1 MTKPPTP
8 QPEDLFR
15 SALYSIG
22 DAVIATDTDAR
33 VLHMNAHAE
42 ALTGWVESEASGR
55 QIDEVFRIVHEQTR
69 ERVEN
74 PVARVLR
81 EGRIVGLAN
90 HTLLVSKNGTERPIA
105 DSGAPIRNAS
115 GDVVGVVIVFRDQ
128 TADRLEQQRMEH
140 RLAMASSV
148 AALSLRLLGSSGQED
163 DAAIHE
169 ALGRIGA
176 LTEADRS
183 YVFLFEGT
191 GETMSNTHEACAEGI
206 EPQRHHLQTL
216 PCEVFPW
223 WMRKLQARERIH
235 VPRVALLP
243 PDAAAEKEIL
253 EAQSIQSVL
262 VVPLAWEGRLEGFV
276 GFDAVRRAREWTEEE
291 LLALDTLANL
301 LSLSFQRKRTA
312 DALDRERVQLLSL
325 FHSIDE
331 PVYVADTDTF
341 EILFANQHLEA
352 LHGGSLVGQS
362 CYHALQG
369 RTEPCP
375 FCTNE
380 ILRARGAQPYRW
392 EHYNEKLGAHFH
404 VIDRLIR
411 WPDGRDVRFELAI
424 DVTQARAAHAALALS
439 EARYRLI
446 TTHMADVVLVTDLA
460 LQMTYV
466 SPSLQRL
473 CGYESEHV
481 VNQDLGVIL
490 LPESLRQVRMVVE
503 TTQHDGG
510 ATPATLDLEVRC
522 KDGSSV
528 FAEARM
534 SWLGEGA
541 GCDGLVMMLRD
552 VTERK
557 QAREALRASESRFRS
572 LFDQVG
578 DGILVADPVT
588 GELLMANRAMCE
600 LMGCGEPELLALQ
613 IGDIGPDADADAD
626 VAAAWRDAWASNSP
640 TAVHEVTLRR
650 RSQRDLCVDVRVSP
664 VVFTD
669 RPLLVGTFRDVA
681 ERRELQASLAQ
692 ADRLASMGMLA
703 AGVAHEINNPL
714 AYVLYNI
721 QSLVEDLP
729 RLTAVTQRCLN
740 ALHDTMEGARRDDIV
755 GADADLVSTSMI
767 EDLLDRAREA
777 LDGVHRIREITRGLG
792 TFSRVEQ
799 TAKTLVDVRQAMESA
814 VNMAFNE
821 IKYRARLVKDYGR
834 VPAVLATE
842 GKLAQVFLNLL
853 INAAQAIRDGDVDNN
868 RITIRTRAEGDR
880 VVIEVADTGEG
891 IAPEN
896 TARIFDPFFTT
907 KGIGVGSGLGL
918 AICRNIVAGFGGT
931 LEVSSRP
938 GEGSCFRV
946 SLPVS
951 DVPFD
956 QRGHRRIS
964 SRPPVRGR
972 ILIVDDDEGVRTAL
986 RRLLGRDHALVTA
999 SSGEEACSILETDS
1013 RFDLVL
1019 CDLMMPRMTGM
1030 DLHEWLLKHNPK
1042 LARRVV
1048 FVTGGAFTP
1057 RASEYLEGV
1066 ENLRV
1071 DKPFDGT
1078 NLHKLVAELVTSYR
1092 NADR

>member
-1 MTKPPTP
+1 MTKPL
-8 QPEDLFR
+8 QPDDLFR

-22 DAVIATDTDAR
+22 DAVIATDAAAR
-33 VLHMNAHAE
+33 VLHMNSHAE
-42 ALTGWVESEASGR
+42 LLTGWAESEAFGR
-55 QIDEVFRIVHEQTR
+55 PIDEVFDIVHEQTR

-74 PVARVLR
+74 PVTRVLR
-81 EGRIVGLAN
+81 EGRVVGLAN
-90 HTLLVSKNGTERPIA
+90 HTVLVSKSGTERPIA
-105 DSGAPIRNAS
+105 DSGAPIRNAR

-128 TADRLEQQRMEH
+128 TADRLEQLRMVH

-148 AALSLRLLGSSGQED
+148 AALSLRLLGSSGRED
-163 DAAIHE
+163 DDAIHE
-169 ALGRIGA
+169 ALGRIGE

-183 YVFLFEGT
+183 YVFLFDGA

-206 EPQRHHLQTL
+206 EPQRPVLQSL
-216 PCEVFPW
+216 PCAVFPW
-223 WMRKLQARERIH
+223 WMKELRARERIH
-235 VPRVALLP
+235 VPRVALMP
-243 PDAAAEKEIL
+243 PEATAEKEIL

-301 LSLSFQRKRTA
+301 LSLSFQRKRAA
-312 DALDRERVQLLSL
+312 DALERERAQLLSL

-331 PVYVADTDTF
+331 PVYVADTDTY
-341 EILFANQHLEA
+341 EILFANQHIEA
-352 LHGGSLVGQS
+352 LYGGSLVGQP
-362 CYHALQG
+362 CYRALQG
-369 RTEPCP
+369 RAAPCP
-375 FCTNE
+375 DCTNP
-380 ILRARGAQPYRW
+380 ILRARGPQPYQW

-424 DVTQARAAHAALALS
+424 DVTSAHAAHQALAQS

-446 TTHMADVVLVTDLA
+446 TSHMADVVLVTDLA
-460 LQMTYV
+460 LRVTYV
-466 SPSLQRL
+466 SPSLPRL
-473 CGYESEHV
+473 CGYASEHV
-481 VNQDLGVIL
+481 VNQDLGAIL
-490 LPESLRQVRMVVE
+490 LPESRRQVCTLVE
-503 TTQHDGG
+503 TGG
-510 ATPATLDLEVRC
+510 NHGGGPATLDLEVRST
-522 KDGSSV
+522 DGSSV
-528 FAEARM
+528 FAEARV
-534 SWLGEGA
+534 SWLGEGT
-541 GCDGLVMMLRD
+541 GRDGLVLVLRD

-557 QAREALRASESRFRS
+557 QVREALRLSELRFRS

-578 DGILVADPVT
+578 DGILVADPAT

-600 LMGCGEPELLALQ
+600 LVGCGESELLALR
-613 IGDIGPDADADAD
+613 IGDLGPEADAD
-626 VAAAWRDAWASNSP
+626 VVAAWRGAWSSKSP
-640 TAVHEVTLRR
+640 TAMHEIALRR
-650 RSQRDLCVDVRVSP
+650 RFRRELCVDVRVSP

-681 ERRELQASLAQ
+681 ERRELHASLAQ

-729 RLTAVTQRCLN
+729 RLTAVTQRCLA
-740 ALHDTMEGARRDDIV
+740 ALHDEKGARHDDIV
-755 GADADLVSTSMI
+755 GADADMVSASMI
-767 EDLLDRAREA
+767 EDILDRAREA

-799 TAKTLVDVRQAMESA
+799 TAKTVVDVRRAMESA
-814 VNMAFNE
+814 LNMAFNE
-821 IKYRARLVKDYGR
+821 IKYRARVVKDYGK
-834 VPAVLATE
+834 VPPVLATE

-868 RITIRTRAEGDR
+868 RITIRTHAEGDR
-880 VVIEVADTGEG
+880 VVIEVADTGAG
-891 IAPEN
+891 IAPED
-896 TARIFDPFFTT
+896 TAKIFDPFFTT
-907 KGIGVGSGLGL
+907 KGLGVGSGLGL

-931 LEVSSRP
+931 IEVSSKL

-946 SLPVS
+946 TLPIS
-951 DVPFD
+951 DVTFERGG
-956 QRGHRRIS
+956 QRRVS

-972 ILIVDDDEGVRTAL
+972 ILVVDDDEGVRTAL
-986 RRLLGRDHALVTA
+986 RRLLGRDHALVMA

-1048 FVTGGAFTP
+1048 FLTGGAFTP

-1066 ENLRV
+1066 ENLRI

-1092 NADR
+1092 NLDR